1 MKLAS
6 LHDLYVSELKDIYSA
21 EKQIRQALPKLSK
34 AASSTKLRDAFA
46 LHLDETHEHIK
57 RLEEIFERLSVSPNG
72 KKCVAMEGLIK
83 ECGEAI
89 SEDADDAVRDV
100 ALIAAAQ
107 RVEHYEM
114 AAYGCV
120 RTFANALNYKDA
132 AKVLQKTLD
141 EEGAADKKLTALAQG
156 GINEKACVEP
166 AAV

>member
-46 LHLDETHEHIK
+46 HHLGETHEHIK
-57 RLEEIFERLSVSPNG
+57 RLETIFERLSLSPGG

-83 ECGEAI
+83 EGGEAI
-89 SEDADDAVRDV
+89 NEDSEDSVRDV

-156 GINEKACVEP
+156 GINEKACAEP
-166 AAV
+166 VAV